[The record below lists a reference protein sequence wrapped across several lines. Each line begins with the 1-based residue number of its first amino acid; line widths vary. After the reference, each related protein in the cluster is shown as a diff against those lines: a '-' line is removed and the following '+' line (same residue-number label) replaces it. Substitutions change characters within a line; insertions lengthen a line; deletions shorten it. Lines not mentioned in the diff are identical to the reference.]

1 MTIINLIEIKPN
13 DVPSK
18 DYMRYHQ
25 FRKLVVELQKRE
37 LPSAIVEFVNDNIQL
52 VNHAIDKKFELR
64 KQIAASQKAIIKLLE
79 KELKLVPKGY
89 YRNLWMVLG
98 MTVFGVP
105 LGIVWGQVTD
115 NMGTLGIGIAVGMA
129 IGLALGSAQDNKAA
143 REGRQLDV
151 DYKP

>member
-1 MTIINLIEIKPN
+1 MTIISLIEIKPN

-105 LGIVWGQVTD
+105 LGIAWGQITD
-115 NMGTLGIGIAVGMA
+115 NMGTLGIGIGVGMI
-129 IGLALGSAQDNKAA
+129 IGLALGNAQDNKAA